1 MLYFLWC
8 SGNMAQEADD
18 RPEPND
24 LGSWSWQVYDD
35 YIRKKID
42 ALRPNTTVS
51 EQVPEVSVYY
61 LQIIHTFII

>member
-1 MLYFLWC
+1 
-8 SGNMAQEADD
+8 MAQEADD

-35 YIRKKID
+35 YIRKID

-51 EQVPEVSVYY
+51 EQVAEVSV
-61 LQIIHTFII
+61 